1 MSGPALRRA
10 LAHALAGL
18 WLLLAA
24 AACQPLPRPFEA
36 QRGPLSLNDLASM
49 GPQWGVV
56 VLPVNAMPGN
66 GGATLAAGTAAALR
80 ARGIAASETGRSEG
94 RYTLTGEA
102 LAAID
107 SDQDNASVSIVWV
120 VRDPRGG
127 IYARTAV
134 AQTIPADEWRTGRA
148 DMLDQLATVSAGQI
162 APLID
167 AGGGATVGLP
177 RPDVAPRV
185 HLGPVDGAPGDGRE
199 ALATALIAALDL
211 RGIRV
216 AAADAEVPLITATVT
231 VAPSPNGER
240 LAIRWAVLNP
250 DGSEI
255 GAVEQENEILPGK
268 LDGRWGP
275 LAYDIATG
283 AAEGL
288 EDLLKST
295 PAP

>member
-1 MSGPALRRA
+1 MRC
-10 LAHALAGL
+10 LAGL
-18 WLLLAA
+18 CLLLIA

-36 QRGPLSLNDLASM
+36 LRPPLSLNDLARM

-56 VLPVNAMPGN
+56 VLPVNAVPGD
-66 GGATLAAGTAAALR
+66 GGAALAAGTAAALR

-94 RYTLTGEA
+94 RYTVTGDA
-102 LAAID
+102 RAAAGTD
-107 SDQDNASVSIVWV
+107 PGNAAVSILWV

-134 AQTIPADEWRTGRA
+134 AQTVPADAWRAGAAET
-148 DMLDQLATVSAGQI
+148 LDRLAAVSAGQI

-167 AGGGATVGLP
+167 AGGGMAAGP
-177 RPDVAPRV
+177 RRPGTAPRV
-185 HLGPVDGAPGDGRE
+185 QLGPVDGAPGDGRE

-211 RGIRV
+211 RGIRL
-216 AAADAEVPLITATVT
+216 APADAEVPLITATVT
-231 VAPSPNGER
+231 VTPSRNGER

-255 GAVEQENEILPGK
+255 GAVEQDNEILAGK

-275 LAYDIATG
+275 LAYDIAAG
-283 AAEGL
+283 AAAGL
-288 EDLLKST
+288 EDLLKSA